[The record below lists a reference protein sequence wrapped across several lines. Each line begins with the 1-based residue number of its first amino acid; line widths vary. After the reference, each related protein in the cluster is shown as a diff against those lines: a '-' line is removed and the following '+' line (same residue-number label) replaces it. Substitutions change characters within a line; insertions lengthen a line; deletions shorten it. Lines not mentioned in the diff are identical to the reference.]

1 MRDASLFGEA
11 EAVRRILLSAQA
23 GVHRRLTVDGLSKMK
38 GIFGSRD
45 DRKGKPITSPTHTD
59 RHR

>member
-23 GVHRRLTVDGLSKMK
+23 GVHRRLTDCRWTVKDE
-38 GIFGSRD
+38 RD
-45 DRKGKPITSPTHTD
+45 IW
-59 RHR
+59 